1 MEKCVYCLCVFGK
14 PEYFQGAATL
24 AQTIRQSNTRHD
36 ILLMVTEDVRQ
47 SVIRKDLYDH
57 IVTVPYITTKIMTR
71 MSAKQKALYET
82 FMHHMPIK
90 FNGIRVA
97 AELGYRKVL
106 LLDVDMIFVD
116 NCDNIFELPTPAT
129 CWRMYNGISPEL
141 DKYRHGDFVPGNI
154 ISDKLRRGLFLGSGG
169 LMLLEASI
177 NTYNNVISYLD
188 TIDFS
193 KNTSGPEEQM
203 FAAYCVTTFNG
214 CTNVGVEYNFVPW
227 KTYTPPV
234 IKPMIYH
241 FHSTKPWC
249 LKRTE
254 WPDLVIWWRA
264 HDSPLYTLLPG
275 DIIRTSTMEFVVLGM
290 GPMNNIRDV
299 YGSVI
304 ATKELIHLKFHYA
317 DGQVQLDDTSLTLVH
332 RGYEYQST

>member
-193 KNTSGPEEQM
+193 KNAFSPNVRRLTKLTSATAVRLGVRNRFQIEE
-203 FAAYCVTTFNG
+203 
-214 CTNVGVEYNFVPW
+214 NVRGGVEYLAWLTHLFGGD
-227 KTYTPPV
+227 
-234 IKPMIYH
+234 
-241 FHSTKPWC
+241 
-249 LKRTE
+249 LKAGDSSLLRGRA
-254 WPDLVIWWRA
+254 PDPREGTRILF
-264 HDSPLYTLLPG
+264 TG
-275 DIIRTSTMEFVVLGM
+275 C
-290 GPMNNIRDV
+290 
-299 YGSVI
+299 
-304 ATKELIHLKFHYA
+304 
-317 DGQVQLDDTSLTLVH
+317 
-332 RGYEYQST
+332 